1 MGNKFLY
8 LIIFIILFLP
18 QLASA
23 DVIIPLSFLTIPLI
37 PLIVII
43 EAVTFWEIANKIIKV
58 PIGFWKL
65 ILVIFIANIVT
76 SLLGTFIPMYKY
88 TSENL
93 IWIGV
98 AFVLSVFIEWGI
110 YIPFFRKNTIK
121 IIDLLKISF
130 VGNLITYAILVF
142 FLVMSI

>member
-1 MGNKFLY
+1 MGNKFLF
-8 LIIFIILFLP
+8 LMIFTILFSP
-18 QLASA
+18 QFASA

-37 PLIVII
+37 PLMVII

-65 ILVIFIANIVT
+65 MQITFIANVAT

-93 IWIGV
+93 ILIGV
-98 AFVLSVFIEWGI
+98 ALVLSVFIEWGI
-110 YIPFFRKNTIK
+110 YIPFLRKNTIK
-121 IIDLLKISF
+121 IIDILKISF
-130 VGNLITYAILVF
+130 VCNLITYSILVF
-142 FLVMSI
+142 FLLMSV